1 MVVMAGDLTIDDVL
15 DAHAQFGRLDWQLVK
30 KAMGQNWPREW
41 ELLGPGEGIFDDEED
56 RK

>member
-1 MVVMAGDLTIDDVL
+1 MAGDLTIDDVL